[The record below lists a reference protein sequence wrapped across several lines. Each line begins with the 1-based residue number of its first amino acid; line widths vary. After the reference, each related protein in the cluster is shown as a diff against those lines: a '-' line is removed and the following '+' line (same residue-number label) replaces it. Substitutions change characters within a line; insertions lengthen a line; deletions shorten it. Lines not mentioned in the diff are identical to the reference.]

1 MSKALVIIKSMG
13 IGDLCILISSIHAIS
28 KKIDRP
34 VTVLAQKN
42 TRAHA
47 ILENDPHVEKVI
59 EIEKNETKK
68 FFQIIKKI
76 KPENFNESYIYSDS
90 IRLYLI
96 SKLSGI
102 KNCFHYKFF
111 SKKEKNF
118 CKTAKKFTE
127 EPLNIKVDT
136 QSKIYLNKNTVVAIK
151 KKFNILDDTKN
162 IVCGISAS
170 GSTKRWD
177 INNYIKLF
185 ENLNSKMKCRFFLA
199 GGLNDETLIKK
210 LMNSPLGK
218 NCLSFSLMTIAD
230 TMPIIANCKY
240 YIGNDTGWGHI
251 ASGLNLKSLF
261 LFMDSPPAAYG
272 AYSKNISIVLPD
284 GETIDTCGHDTL
296 GKDRVLFEEVLN
308 KTLTLLN

>member
-1 MSKALVIIKSMG
+1 
-13 IGDLCILISSIHAIS
+13 
-28 KKIDRP
+28 
-34 VTVLAQKN
+34 
-42 TRAHA
+42 
-47 ILENDPHVEKVI
+47 
-59 EIEKNETKK
+59 
-68 FFQIIKKI
+68 
-76 KPENFNESYIYSDS
+76 
-90 IRLYLI
+90 
-96 SKLSGI
+96 
-102 KNCFHYKFF
+102 
-111 SKKEKNF
+111 
-118 CKTAKKFTE
+118 
-127 EPLNIKVDT
+127 
-136 QSKIYLNKNTVVAIK
+136 
-151 KKFNILDDTKN
+151 
-162 IVCGISAS
+162 
-170 GSTKRWD
+170 
-177 INNYIKLF
+177 
-185 ENLNSKMKCRFFLA
+185 MKCRFFLA